1 MDHPGR
7 RLLLFILIALNA
19 IVLLGQLWPEGAPP
33 FARAGIIVFLFAS
46 LAYFVNEVRGRP
58 TGGR

>member
-7 RLLLFILIALNA
+7 RLLLYSLIALNA
-19 IVLLGQLWPEGAPP
+19 IVLLGQLWPLGAPP
-33 FARAGIIVFLFAS
+33 FARVVNIVFLISS